1 MMQIRK
7 DNKIINITDIAGNA
21 VNAEAVLSPEKEQ
34 QFLLIDRA
42 AKGSIEAAADLAEG
56 YMKGSFGAPPDM
68 AKARKWAK
76 YAAKHGSEK
85 SQRILDE
92 LEEMI

>member
-7 DNKIINITDIAGNA
+7 DNKIINITDISG
-21 VNAEAVLSPEKEQ
+21 NAEAVLSLEKEQ

-42 AKGSIEAAADLAEG
+42 VKGSIEAAADLAEG
-56 YMKGSFGAPPDM
+56 YMKGSFGAPSDR

-85 SQRILDE
+85 AQRILSE
-92 LEEMI
+92 IEGT

>member
-7 DNKIINITDIAGNA
+7 DNKIINITDISG
-21 VNAEAVLSPEKEQ
+21 NAEAVLSPEKEQ

-42 AKGSIEAAADLAEG
+42 VKGSIEAAADLAEG
-56 YMKGSFGAPPDM
+56 YMKGSFGAPSDR

-85 SQRILDE
+85 AQRILSE
-92 LEEMI
+92 IEGT